1 MKSLVNLSN
10 NSEFIGRHIGVCDE
24 DKTKMLE
31 SLGYKSIDSFISAV
45 VPKKILLSESLDLD
59 DAITETEA
67 LDNLGIVAKK
77 IKY

>member
-10 NSEFIGRHIGVCDE
+10 NSEFIARHIGVCDE